1 MAKCRDC
8 DDEILETEAMLSK
21 PLEDLCQS
29 CRLDRVLNDLMMLD
43 NERRASVAREA
54 MAYPGVAVHM
64 VSRGDL
70 VRITDGLLRDTKGLT
85 DGN

>member
-1 MAKCRDC
+1 MAKCGDC
-8 DDEILETEAMLSK
+8 DDEIPETEAMLSK
-21 PLEDLCQS
+21 LLGDLCQS

-54 MAYPGVAVHM
+54 MNYPGVAAQLA
-64 VSRGDL
+64 SNGDL
-70 VRITDGLLRDTKGLT
+70 ARITGGLLRGTKGLT